1 MSFYLD
7 FINYFFEFFND
18 LVLKLLTKK
27 GCEFHTHK
35 KEIRYKKTEIIY
47 YLQYLSIG

>member
-7 FINYFFEFFND
+7 FINYFFKFFND

-27 GCEFHTHK
+27 GSKFAPK
-35 KEIRYKKTEIIY
+35 
-47 YLQYLSIG
+47 

>member
-27 GCEFHTHK
+27 GVNFTPIK
-35 KEIRYKKTEIIY
+35 KKLDTKKQKLFIICSTY
-47 YLQYLSIG
+47 